1 MYEVTIAIPLFNAE
15 QYLNKTMSTALAQ
28 TFSSI
33 EFLII
38 DDQST
43 DGSLEIIRQL
53 QQEHPRGK
61 DIRIFYQKKNKGVAE
76 ARNAAIR
83 EATGKYLFFL
93 DSDDLI
99 TPECIDLLYRAIEQ
113 EQVEVAIASHEH
125 VYTDTEK
132 VIRFQ
137 LPSLVGHTP
146 DQLASLRFGELH
158 HVLGFYIWNIL
169 YRISFIRDKGLKFK
183 PLHIGEDFVFMYD
196 IIPEIK
202 SFILLSEV
210 TYSYIRRPNS
220 LSQHGKRQII
230 PLSEIEEQVFI
241 RTYGKKRF
249 YELKNKTYATDMVT
263 NLMKY
268 SFEAAAYI
276 VSNQTIISPKLPHSL
291 LRELLRHPLG
301 LRETMKLRQHKVAN
315 LYYLGCSKL
324 PYWIVST
331 VLTCFLQILK
341 ISWKLRDMIH

>member
-15 QYLNKTMSTALAQ
+15 QYLNKTMSAALAQ

-38 DDQST
+38 DDRST

-61 DIRIFYQKKNKGVAE
+61 DIRIFSHQKNYGVAE
-76 ARNAAIR
+76 ARNTAIR
-83 EATGKYLFFL
+83 EAAGKYLFFL

-99 TPECIDLLYRAIEQ
+99 IPECIDLLYQAIEQ
-113 EQVEVAIASHEH
+113 EHAEVAIASHEH

-132 VIRFQ
+132 VVRFQ
-137 LPSLVGHTP
+137 LPSFAGHAP
-146 DQLASLRFGELH
+146 DQLASLRFGKLH

-169 YRISFIRDKGLKFK
+169 YRISFIRDKKLSFK

-202 SFILLSEV
+202 SFILLPKV

-220 LSQHGKRQII
+220 LSQHGKRQMI

-249 YELKNKTYATDMVT
+249 NELKDKTYAPDMVT

-268 SFEAAAYI
+268 SFEAASYI
-276 VSNQTIISPKLPHSL
+276 VSNQKIISPKLPHSL
-291 LRELLRHPLG
+291 LRELLHHPLS
-301 LRETMKLRQHKVAN
+301 LRETMKLKRYKAIN
-315 LYYLGCSKL
+315 LFYLGCSKL
-324 PYWIVST
+324 PYRMVRTLLI
-331 VLTCFLQILK
+331 CFLQILK
-341 ISWKLRDMIH
+341 ISWKLRAMIH